1 MSVNQEVLQEQGKK
15 KKKLYAQDIKDRAI
29 SIFIGIFAIAWIFPI
44 VWTLWSSLRPYK
56 EIRQGGVFS
65 PPQELGFFNYAE
77 AIDRM
82 QLPTYFWNT
91 VVITLPAVF
100 LILLFGSLIAF
111 VVTRYSFRFNVAMLL
126 LFTAG
131 NLLPAQ
137 LVFIPVFKMYLGLGD
152 LVGDRRFLY
161 DSPLGVI
168 LIHVA
173 FQMGFATFV
182 LSSYMKTIPKEISES
197 AMVDGASVFT
207 HYFKVIL
214 PLLRPPLASLGVLM
228 TTWIYNDFFWA
239 LVLMS
244 TDSKRPITSALGRLQ
259 GEFVTDY
266 NLLAAGA
273 MIAAIPTLLVFFI
286 LRRQFVS
293 GLTLGSTKG

>member
-1 MSVNQEVLQEQGKK
+1 MSSIVRDKK
-15 KKKLYAQDIKDRAI
+15 KAHAQQIKDRII
-29 SIFIGIFAIAWIFPI
+29 SVFIGIFALVWIFPI
-44 VWTLWSSLRPYK
+44 IWTLWSSLRPYS
-56 EIRQGGVFS
+56 EIRAGGVFS
-65 PPQELGFFNYAE
+65 PPQELGFFNYAN

-82 QLPTYFWNT
+82 DLPRYFANT
-91 VVITLPAVF
+91 ALITLPAVF
-100 LILLFGSLIAF
+100 LILLFGSRIAF
-111 VVTRYSFRFNVAMLL
+111 VVTRYSFKFNVAMLL

-137 LVFIPVFKMYLGLGD
+137 LVFIPVFKMYLAIGD

-161 DSPLGVI
+161 DSPRGVI

-197 AMVDGASVFT
+197 ALMDGASVFT
-207 HYFKVIL
+207 HYFRIML
-214 PLLRPPLASLGVLM
+214 PLLRPALASLAVLM

-239 LVLMS
+239 LVLMA
-244 TDSKRPITSALGRLQ
+244 TDNKRPITSALGRLQ

-273 MIAAIPTLLVFFI
+273 MIAAIPTLIVFLV
-286 LRRQFVS
+286 LRKQFVS

>member
-1 MSVNQEVLQEQGKK
+1 MSTEIISDKNLEKRRNSQK
-15 KKKLYAQDIKDRAI
+15 IKDRFI
-29 SIFIGIFAIAWIFPI
+29 SAFIGIFAIVWLFPI
-44 VWTLWSSLRPYK
+44 AWTLFSSLRPYK
-56 EIRQGGVFS
+56 DVRANGIFS
-65 PPQELGFFNYAE
+65 IPKELNLENYSE
-77 AIDRM
+77 AIRRM
-82 QLPTYFWNT
+82 ELPQYFWNT
-91 VVITLPAVF
+91 AVITIPAVF
-100 LILLFGSLIAF
+100 LILLFGSLMAF
-111 VVTRYSFRFNVAMLL
+111 VVTRYSFKFNVALLL

-137 LVFIPVFKMYLGLGD
+137 LVFIPVFKLYLAIGD
-152 LVGDRRFLY
+152 AVGDRRFLY

-197 AMVDGASVFT
+197 AQVDGASVFT
-207 HYFKVIL
+207 HYFRIML

-273 MIAAIPTLLVFFI
+273 MIAAIPTLVVFFI
-286 LRRQFVS
+286 LRKQFVS
-293 GLTLGSTKG
+293 GLTLGATKG

>member
-1 MSVNQEVLQEQGKK
+1 MSIDVELQRAATQYKNK
-15 KKKLYAQDIKDRAI
+15 QRVKDRFI
-29 SIFIGIFAIAWIFPI
+29 SALIGVFAIIWIFPI
-44 VWTLWSSLRPYK
+44 AWTFWTSLRPYK
-56 EIRQGGVFS
+56 DVRANGVFS
-65 PPQELGFFNYAE
+65 IPNTLNLQNYVD
-77 AIDRM
+77 AISRM
-82 QLPTYFWNT
+82 DLPLYFWNT
-91 VVITLPAVF
+91 FAITVPAVF
-100 LILLFGSLIAF
+100 FTLFFGSLIAF
-111 VVTRYSFRFNVAMLL
+111 VVSRYSFKWNVSLLL

-137 LVFIPVFKMYLGLGD
+137 LVFIPVFKMYITLGKAIG
-152 LVGDRRFLY
+152 VPRILY
-161 DSPLGVI
+161 DSPWGVV

-197 AMVDGASVFT
+197 AMVDGATVFT
-207 HYFKVIL
+207 HYSKVML
-214 PLLRPPLASLGVLM
+214 PLLRPALASLAVLM

-273 MIAAIPTLLVFFI
+273 AIAALPTLIVFFL
-286 LRRQFVS
+286 LRKQFVS

>member
-1 MSVNQEVLQEQGKK
+1 VSSIVRDKK
-15 KKKLYAQDIKDRAI
+15 KAHAQQIKDRII
-29 SIFIGIFAIAWIFPI
+29 SGFIGIFALVWIFPI
-44 VWTLWSSLRPYK
+44 IWTLWSSLRPYS
-56 EIRQGGVFS
+56 EIRAGGVFS
-65 PPQELGFFNYAE
+65 PPQELGFFNYAN

-82 QLPTYFWNT
+82 DLPRYFANT
-91 VVITLPAVF
+91 ALITLPAVF

-111 VVTRYSFRFNVAMLL
+111 VVTRYSFKFNVAMLL

-137 LVFIPVFKMYLGLGD
+137 LVFIPVFKMYLAIGD

-197 AMVDGASVFT
+197 ALMDGASVFT
-207 HYFKVIL
+207 HYFRIML
-214 PLLRPPLASLGVLM
+214 PLLRPALASLAVLM

-239 LVLMS
+239 LVLMA
-244 TDSKRPITSALGRLQ
+244 TDNKRPITSALGRLQ

-273 MIAAIPTLLVFFI
+273 MIAAIPTLIVFLV
-286 LRRQFVS
+286 LRKQFVS

>member
-1 MSVNQEVLQEQGKK
+1 MTTTVKVPDFPKR
-15 KKKLYAQDIKDRAI
+15 KKKLYAQDIKDRFI
-29 SIFIGIFAIAWIFPI
+29 SVFIGIFAIVWVFPI
-44 VWTLWSSLRPYK
+44 VWTLWSSLRPYA
-56 EIRQGGVFS
+56 EIRAGGVFS
-65 PPQELGFFNYAE
+65 PPQELGVFNYTE

-82 QLPTYFWNT
+82 QLPVYFTNT
-91 VVITLPAVF
+91 VLITLPAVF
-100 LILLFGSLIAF
+100 LILLLGSLIAF
-111 VVTRYSFRFNVAMLL
+111 VVTRYSFKFNVALLL

-131 NLLPAQ
+131 NLLPPQ
-137 LVFIPVFKMYLGLGD
+137 LVFIPVFKLYLLLGD

-161 DSPLGVI
+161 DNHWGVI

-173 FQMGFATFV
+173 FQVGFATFV

-207 HYFKVIL
+207 HYFRVML

-228 TTWIYNDFFWA
+228 ITWIYNDFFWA

-244 TDSKRPITSALGRLQ
+244 TDNKRPITSALGRLT

-273 MIAAIPTLLVFFI
+273 MIAALPTLVVFFV
-286 LRRQFVS
+286 LRKQFVG

>member
-1 MSVNQEVLQEQGKK
+1 MSSIVRDKRKAHAQE
-15 KKKLYAQDIKDRAI
+15 IKDRII
-29 SIFIGIFAIAWIFPI
+29 SIFIGVFAIIWLFPI
-44 VWTLWSSLRPYK
+44 VWTLWSSLRPYS
-56 EIRQGGVFS
+56 EIRAGGVFS
-65 PPQELGFFNYAE
+65 PPQELGFFNYDN
-77 AIDRM
+77 AIGRM
-82 QLPTYFWNT
+82 DLPTYFYNT
-91 VVITLPAVF
+91 AVITLPAVF

-137 LVFIPVFKMYLGLGD
+137 LVFIPVFKMYLAFGD
-152 LVGDRRFLY
+152 LVGDRRILY

-197 AMVDGASVFT
+197 AMMDGASVFT
-207 HYFKVIL
+207 HYFRVML
-214 PLLRPPLASLGVLM
+214 PLLRPALASLAVLM

-273 MIAAIPTLLVFFI
+273 MIAAIPTLIVFLV
-286 LRRQFVS
+286 LRKQFVS

>member
-1 MSVNQEVLQEQGKK
+1 MSIDQELRIKSAKYRNRQQ
-15 KKKLYAQDIKDRAI
+15 IKDRFI
-29 SIFIGIFAIAWIFPI
+29 SAFIGFFALLWIFPI
-44 VWTLWSSLRPYK
+44 AWTLWTSLRPYR
-56 EIRQGGVFS
+56 EVRANGIFS
-65 PPQELGFFNYAE
+65 FPETLNLQNYVD
-77 AIDRM
+77 AISRM
-82 QLPTYFWNT
+82 DLPLYFWNT
-91 VVITLPAVF
+91 FAITVPAVF
-100 LILLFGSLIAF
+100 LTLFFGSLIAF
-111 VVTRYSFRFNVAMLL
+111 VVSRYSFRFNVALLL

-137 LVFIPVFKMYLGLGD
+137 LVFIPVFKMYITIGRELGMPRL
-152 LVGDRRFLY
+152 LY
-161 DSPLGVI
+161 DSPWGVV

-197 AMVDGASVFT
+197 AMVDGASVYV
-207 HYFKVIL
+207 HYSQVML
-214 PLLRPPLASLGVLM
+214 PLLRPALASLAVLM

-273 MIAAIPTLLVFFI
+273 TIAVIPTLLVFFV
-286 LRRQFVS
+286 LRKQFVS

>member
-1 MSVNQEVLQEQGKK
+1 MTSLVKDQKTKNSQK
-15 KKKLYAQDIKDRAI
+15 IKDRFI
-29 SIFIGIFAIAWIFPI
+29 SAFIGLFAIVWLFPI
-44 VWTLWSSLRPYK
+44 AWTLFSSLRPYMD
-56 EIRQGGVFS
+56 IRANGILS
-65 PPQELGFFNYAE
+65 WPSELNFDNYITALE
-77 AIDRM
+77 RMELPRYFYNTAI
-82 QLPTYFWNT
+82 
-91 VVITLPAVF
+91 ITIPAVF
-100 LILLFGSLIAF
+100 LTLFFGSLMAF
-111 VVTRYSFRFNVAMLL
+111 VVTRYSFKFNVAMLL

-131 NLLPAQ
+131 NMLPAQ
-137 LVFIPVFKMYLGLGD
+137 LVFIPVFKMYLAIGD
-152 LVGDRRFLY
+152 LVGDRRILY
-161 DSPLGVI
+161 DNPWGVV

-197 AMVDGASVFT
+197 AQVDGASVFT
-207 HYFKVIL
+207 HFFKVML
-214 PLLRPPLASLGVLM
+214 PLLRPPLASLAVLM

-244 TDSKRPITSALGRLQ
+244 SDNKRPITSALGRLQ

-273 MIAAIPTLLVFFI
+273 MIAAIPTLLVFFV
-286 LRRQFVS
+286 LRKQFVS

>member
-1 MSVNQEVLQEQGKK
+1 MIANDKRPDKK
-15 KKKLYAQDIKDRAI
+15 KKKLYAQDIKDRLI
-29 SIFIGIFAIAWIFPI
+29 SIFIGIFALLWIFPI
-44 VWTLWSSLRPYK
+44 LWTLWSSLRPYA
-56 EIRQGGVFS
+56 EIRAGGIFS
-65 PPQELGFFNYAE
+65 PPQEIGLFNYTD
-77 AIDRM
+77 AISRM
-82 QLPTYFWNT
+82 ELPTYFWNT
-91 VVITLPAVF
+91 AIITVPAVF
-100 LILLFGSLIAF
+100 LTLLFGSLIAF
-111 VVTRYSFRFNVAMLL
+111 VVTRYSFKFNVAMLL

-137 LVFIPVFKMYLGLGD
+137 LVFIPVFKMYLALGD

-161 DSPLGVI
+161 DNPWGVV

-197 AMVDGASVFT
+197 AMMDGANVFT
-207 HYFKVIL
+207 HFFRVML
-214 PLLRPPLASLGVLM
+214 PLLRPPLASLAVLM

-273 MIAAIPTLLVFFI
+273 MIAAIPTLIVFLVM
-286 LRRQFVS
+286 RKQFVS
-293 GLTLGSTKG
+293 GLTLGATKG

>member
-1 MSVNQEVLQEQGKK
+1 MSMMVKDKK
-15 KKKLYAQDIKDRAI
+15 KAHAQQIKDRFI
-29 SIFIGIFAIAWIFPI
+29 SIFIGIFALVWLFPI
-44 VWTLWSSLRPYK
+44 VWTLWSSLRPYS
-56 EIRQGGVFS
+56 EIRAGGVFS
-65 PPQELGFFNYAE
+65 PPQELGLFNYTN
-77 AIDRM
+77 AIERM
-82 QLPTYFWNT
+82 DLPRYFWNT
-91 VVITLPAVF
+91 AIITIPAVF

-111 VVTRYSFRFNVAMLL
+111 VVTRYSFKFNVAMLL

-137 LVFIPVFKMYLGLGD
+137 LVFIPVFKMYLAIGD
-152 LVGDRRFLY
+152 AVGDRRFLY
-161 DSPLGVI
+161 DSPIGVI

-197 AMVDGASVFT
+197 ALVDGASVFT
-207 HYFKVIL
+207 HFFKVML
-214 PLLRPPLASLGVLM
+214 PLLRPPLASLAVLM

-244 TDSKRPITSALGRLQ
+244 TDNKRPITSALGRLQ

-273 MIAAIPTLLVFFI
+273 MIAAIPTLIVFFI
-286 LRRQFVS
+286 LRKQFVS

>member
-1 MSVNQEVLQEQGKK
+1 LSSIVRDKK
-15 KKKLYAQDIKDRAI
+15 RAHAQQIKDRFI
-29 SIFIGIFAIAWIFPI
+29 SIFIGIFALVWLFPI
-44 VWTLWSSLRPYK
+44 VWTLWSSLRPYS
-56 EIRQGGVFS
+56 EIRAGGVFS
-65 PPQELGFFNYAE
+65 PPQELGLFNYTN

-82 QLPTYFWNT
+82 DLPRYFANT
-91 VVITLPAVF
+91 ALITIPAVF

-111 VVTRYSFRFNVAMLL
+111 VVTRYSFKFNIAMLL

-137 LVFIPVFKMYLGLGD
+137 LVFIPVFKMYLAIGD

-197 AMVDGASVFT
+197 AMIDGASVFT
-207 HYFKVIL
+207 HFFKVML
-214 PLLRPPLASLGVLM
+214 PLLRPALASLAVLM

-239 LVLMS
+239 LVLMA
-244 TDSKRPITSALGRLQ
+244 TDNKRPITSALGRLQ

-273 MIAAIPTLLVFFI
+273 MIAAVPTLLVFFI
-286 LRRQFVS
+286 LRKQFVS